1 MSREPD
7 IYDQLC
13 RSIAPSIY
21 GSENVKKVRV
31 RVRVRVR
38 VGLRVKG

>member
-21 GSENVKKVRV
+21 GSENVKKA
-31 RVRVRVR
+31 
-38 VGLRVKG
+38 L